1 MRKIEKRMSITT
13 RLTFFYSA
21 ILIAV
26 MILGS
31 AVTFLGLN
39 FVFINQAELQ
49 ISEAYQSM
57 TLSVEKGGNIGWQM
71 VKDLGFAQGIV
82 VKIYDKRDNLV
93 LDTGFKTPY
102 YDIEESSNKVLV
114 FQNISN
120 YVLYRNYDMAQG
132 GENYRVQIIK
142 NMREYSKFTK
152 VLFAILL
159 VLLLLG
165 TAVAFI
171 LGKVMSKKMFKPVE
185 EVIQTAR
192 RISIEDLNER
202 LSVAGPDDEIR
213 ELAETF
219 NDMLD
224 RLTGYIENQKRFVS
238 DASHELRTP
247 ISVIQGYIDL
257 LDLYGNSDSELLE
270 ESIESIRQETQ
281 NMTFLIEQL
290 LYLARR
296 DSKIE
301 HFDMEEF
308 NLSDLVEAVVQETT
322 MIDDVHSLVYHLEPD
337 VAIYGSKQGIKQM
350 MRIFIDNSRKFTPE
364 GGQIK
369 VKLSRQG
376 GRALLSISDTGIGI
390 SEEDLPHI
398 FERFYCADK
407 SRNKSKAGS
416 GLGLAIAKSIVDEH
430 KGRIIVNS
438 IVDKGTD
445 FKVLI

>member
-114 FQNISN
+114 FQNINN
-120 YVLYRNYDMAQG
+120 YVLYRNYDMMQG

-171 LGKVMSKKMFKPVE
+171 LGKMMSKKMFKPVE

-257 LDLYGNSDSELLE
+257 LDLYGNSDGELLE

-322 MIDDVHSLVYHLEPD
+322 MIDDVHGLVYHLEPD
-337 VAIYGSKQGIKQM
+337 VTIYGSKQGIKQM

-369 VKLSRQG
+369 LKLSRQG

-390 SEEDLPHI
+390 GEEDLPHI

-438 IVDKGTD
+438 IVGKGTE

>member
-114 FQNISN
+114 FQNINN

-171 LGKVMSKKMFKPVE
+171 LGKIMSKKMFKPVE

-270 ESIESIRQETQ
+270 ESVESIRQETQ

-308 NLSDLVEAVVQETT
+308 NLSDLVEGVVQETT

-407 SRNKSKAGS
+407 SRNKAKAGS

-438 IVDKGTD
+438 IVDKGTE